1 MQGVSFREDI
11 MDGRSEDPASA
22 WPVQISVQ
30 DLRKVVLPLE
40 NQAAQAVLQDMFLE
54 RLQPRSLQLSRFL
67 QHRPM
72 LKFQLRSLR

>member
-11 MDGRSEDPASA
+11 IDGRPEDPASA
-22 WPVQISVQ
+22 RPVQISAQ
-30 DLRKVVLPLE
+30 NLRTVVLPLE
-40 NQAAQAVLQDMFLE
+40 PQAAQAVPLDMFLE
-54 RLQPRSLQLSRFL
+54 RLQPGSLQLSRFL